1 VIQVS
6 DIKKYIEKNKEL
18 ENRINELE
26 KIIGNYIDIVIH
38 QRKIIEDAKEFI
50 FDVNPDED
58 RLPKLSEMFTMKLL
72 EILEGEDNE

>member
-1 VIQVS
+1 MS

-50 FDVNPDED
+50 YDVNPDED
-58 RLPKLSEMFTMKLL
+58 RLPKLSEMYTMKLL
-72 EILEGEDNE
+72 EILDGEDND